1 VGLWV
6 RCVCAASVF
15 PGSGRVPDGRD
26 SRIRGYRYSAGVGSW
41 ETCISCLRGMS
52 SVLLPQ
58 ILLSRGFAP
67 YRFRGTGGFR
77 NVGPDGMFLL
87 SGYHKSPQTLHPFPR
102 VLDNFSSLE
111 GLRCFAGRGK
121 TRLFTQ
127 KIRFTG
133 DTPIVLNGRQS
144 NLFCFRAFDRAFADN
159 SRQLWSLFF
168 HLSEIYFQ
176 HDLIERYR

>member
-1 VGLWV
+1 MRLRFFLAPDEFLMDATVGFV
-6 RCVCAASVF
+6 VIDAQQAFAVGKRASPAF
-15 PGSGRVPDGRD
+15 GGCLQCFCH
-26 SRIRGYRYSAGVGSW
+26 RYS
-41 ETCISCLRGMS
+41 
-52 SVLLPQ
+52 
-58 ILLSRGFAP
+58 
-67 YRFRGTGGFR
+67 FRGDSLHTDFGEQGDSETS
-77 NVGPDGMFLL
+77 GPDGMFLL